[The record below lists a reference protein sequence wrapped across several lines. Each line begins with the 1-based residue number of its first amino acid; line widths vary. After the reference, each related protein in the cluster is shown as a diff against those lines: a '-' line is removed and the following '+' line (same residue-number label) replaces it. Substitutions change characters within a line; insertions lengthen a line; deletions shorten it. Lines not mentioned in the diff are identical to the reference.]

1 MKSDQ
6 LHITR
11 CMRFASLTQ
20 VLGFA
25 SHFACTKNVIILKLI
40 GRLFCVIFKPED
52 LP

>member
-11 CMRFASLTQ
+11 CIRFASLTQ

-25 SHFACTKNVIILKLI
+25 PQLAYTESVIILKFI
-40 GRLFCVIFKPED
+40 DRLFFLNFKT
-52 LP
+52 